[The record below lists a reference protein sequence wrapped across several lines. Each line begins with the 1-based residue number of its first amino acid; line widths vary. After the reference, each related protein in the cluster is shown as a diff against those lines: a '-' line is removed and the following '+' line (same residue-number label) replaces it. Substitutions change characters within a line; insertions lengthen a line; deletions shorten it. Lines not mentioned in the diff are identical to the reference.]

1 MVSSTVVCSTLR
13 LFPLLLL
20 SLSSQ
25 GLWVRVL
32 CSHWVQRKLF
42 SQSRKNKI
50 KVHFL
55 GELPFVEVPIWSNL
69 DFKHVTSFDC
79 NDLEFPIRRSQ
90 DWSGS
95 TQGESGVSVMS
106 RGRPVIHYTHIW
118 SAGSELKVFFFYLQE
133 KTPRTS
139 SCSNTLTQFPL
150 VQTRVNPLTH
160 ASATGHTDWFTT
172 CLSSS
177 TNMLLIINNSAC
189 RPMKQEVFHTVM
201 IE

>member
-1 MVSSTVVCSTLR
+1 MVCSTVVCSTLR

-32 CSHWVQRKLF
+32 RSHWVQRKLF

-79 NDLEFPIRRSQ
+79 KDLEFPIRRSQ

-106 RGRPVIHYTHIW
+106 RGRPVIHYTHT
-118 SAGSELKVFFFYLQE
+118 SDLLVQNSRSFFFYLQE
-133 KTPRTS
+133 KTP
-139 SCSNTLTQFPL
+139 
-150 VQTRVNPLTH
+150 
-160 ASATGHTDWFTT
+160 GHRAV
-172 CLSSS
+172 
-177 TNMLLIINNSAC
+177 LIL
-189 RPMKQEVFHTVM
+189 
-201 IE
+201 